1 MLTEFLVNDV
11 IGHKTLGMG
20 SPYVDGFYIDDE
32 VRCRLHRLDSDYP
45 DQLDATRFLLPRHVS
60 DIATWPVAARPPLQ
74 WDAAG
79 PTEENPASVK
89 ETGLS
94 KEDVAEMITA
104 WAKNL
109 AAAQAGIVAAG
120 GYNQQ
125 LLYGDYHV
133 SNHNKALSCGAFLRE
148 ACQPV
153 SDNRCRRRRRC
164 SPSLPIPCLPSSLC
178 SCNAVVS
185 YL

>member
-1 MLTEFLVNDV
+1 M
-11 IGHKTLGMG
+11 
-20 SPYVDGFYIDDE
+20 
-32 VRCRLHRLDSDYP
+32 
-45 DQLDATRFLLPRHVS
+45 
-60 DIATWPVAARPPLQ
+60 
-74 WDAAG
+74 
-79 PTEENPASVK
+79 K

-104 WAKNL
+104 WAKHL

-153 SDNRCRRRRRC
+153 SDNRCRRRRRRRRRR
-164 SPSLPIPCLPSSLC
+164 SPSLSRLSLSAHPLSPLLSLLLQRSSKLSLMTAVSWT
-178 SCNAVVS
+178 SCRMRACTR
-185 YL
+185 LR

>member
-1 MLTEFLVNDV
+1 M
-11 IGHKTLGMG
+11 
-20 SPYVDGFYIDDE
+20 
-32 VRCRLHRLDSDYP
+32 
-45 DQLDATRFLLPRHVS
+45 
-60 DIATWPVAARPPLQ
+60 
-74 WDAAG
+74 
-79 PTEENPASVK
+79 K

>member
-1 MLTEFLVNDV
+1 
-11 IGHKTLGMG
+11 
-20 SPYVDGFYIDDE
+20 
-32 VRCRLHRLDSDYP
+32 
-45 DQLDATRFLLPRHVS
+45 
-60 DIATWPVAARPPLQ
+60 
-74 WDAAG
+74 
-79 PTEENPASVK
+79 VK

-133 SNHNKALSCGAFLRE
+133 SNHNKELSCGAFLRE

-153 SDNRCRRRRRC
+153 SDSSRRRRC
-164 SPSLPIPCLPSSLC
+164 RCRSPSLSRLSLLSPLSPLLSVLLQRSSKLSLTAVLRT
-178 SCNAVVS
+178 SCRMRACTPPR
-185 YL
+185 